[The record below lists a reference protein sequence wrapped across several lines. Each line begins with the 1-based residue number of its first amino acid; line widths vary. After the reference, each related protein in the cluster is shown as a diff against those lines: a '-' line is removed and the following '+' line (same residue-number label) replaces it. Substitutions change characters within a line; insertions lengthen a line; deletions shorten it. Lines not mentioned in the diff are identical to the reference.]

1 MNHIQNFFPGPGAVG
16 AGGCI
21 RDTMLG
27 NEFIG
32 VILVG
37 IQPQVG
43 KIGVFIVGNHRHGLD
58 ILNSNAAGTVNHQI
72 EVNDFADQIEV
83 VRLSRDEISERV
95 EDESLCAVI
104 PCDIFH
110 GLCNVGMGA
119 DDDICAPVD
128 DLLCPFLDVIPYN
141 VGIFVAPMTADD
153 YNICNLFCLLNLLL
167 NQVFLFGS
175 RNFNIGIF
183 RQGVTV

>member
-16 AGGCI
+16 AGCCI

-58 ILNSNAAGTVNHQI
+58 ILNSNSAGTVNHQI

-95 EDESLCAVI
+95 EDDSMVCATWVWVPMMTSAPQLMIFCARSL
-104 PCDIFH
+104 
-110 GLCNVGMGA
+110 
-119 DDDICAPVD
+119 
-128 DLLCPFLDVIPYN
+128 
-141 VGIFVAPMTADD
+141 TS
-153 YNICNLFCLLNLLL
+153 
-167 NQVFLFGS
+167 S
-175 RNFNIGIF
+175 R
-183 RQGVTV
+183 TM

>member
-58 ILNSNAAGTVNHQI
+58 ILNGNAAGTVNHQI

-83 VRLSRDEISERV
+83 VRLSRDEISNPCVPSSRV
-95 EDESLCAVI
+95 TYSMVCATWVWVPMMTSAPQLMIFCARSL
-104 PCDIFH
+104 
-110 GLCNVGMGA
+110 
-119 DDDICAPVD
+119 
-128 DLLCPFLDVIPYN
+128 
-141 VGIFVAPMTADD
+141 TS
-153 YNICNLFCLLNLLL
+153 
-167 NQVFLFGS
+167 S
-175 RNFNIGIF
+175 R
-183 RQGVTV
+183 TM